1 MSILKTDYKDDVI
14 NTELAADRKFG
25 EVANEDGTFSYND
38 VTPYT
43 QEGDEYGAKEIN
55 HENMHTNYAIEA
67 ADHTYQGVDLT
78 VRFAEEIAGYAN
90 PWRWIKARIA
100 AANFDGLHI
109 GDYIPIYVG
118 AHLMKM
124 QIAGMDTYYR
134 TGDQMV
140 GHHIDW
146 ISKDC
151 YPDTVQWFTSND
163 NNGTSTDPYPWN
175 KSTVKAFLNNTLFP
189 MLPSELR
196 EVISE
201 KRFLLEQ
208 RYSASGKL
216 TDSTSWGWQDLGKLW
231 LPSEGEV
238 MDQTVWC
245 TKTFGNGHAVQYPI
259 FANSWRN
266 RIKGAGD
273 GGDRANWWLLSVGGG
288 NSTNACGVSGNGGAG
303 NGNCSSA
310 GRVPVCFRIT
320 E

>member
-1 MSILKTDYKDDVI
+1 MSVLKTNYKDDVI
-14 NTELAADRKFG
+14 NSELAADRKFG
-25 EVANEDGTFSYND
+25 EVLNEDGTKSYND

-55 HENMHTNYAIEA
+55 FENMHTNYAIEA
-67 ADHTYQGVDLT
+67 ADCTYEGVDLT
-78 VRFAEEIAGYAN
+78 ERFAEEISGYAN
-90 PWRWIKARIA
+90 VWRWIKARIA
-100 AANFDGLHI
+100 AGNFDGLHVR
-109 GDYIPIYVG
+109 DYIPIHVG

-124 QIAGMDTYYR
+124 QIAGINTYKDTC
-134 TGDQMV
+134 DQRV
-140 GHHIDW
+140 GNHIDW

-163 NNGTSTDPYPWN
+163 NNGTSADPYPWN

-189 MLPSELR
+189 LLPSELR
-196 EVISE
+196 EVISN

-238 MDQTVWC
+238 FDQTVWC
-245 TKTFGNGHAVQYPI
+245 TRNYGNAHAVQYPI
-259 FANSWRN
+259 FRNSYKS
-266 RIKGAGD
+266 RIKGVGD
-273 GGDRANWWLLSVGGG
+273 GGDRAGWWLLSVCSGYSTYACVV
-288 NSTNACGVSGNGGAG
+288 NS
-303 NGNCSSA
+303 NGNASYSNA
-310 GRVPVCFRIT
+310 SIAFRVPVCFRIM